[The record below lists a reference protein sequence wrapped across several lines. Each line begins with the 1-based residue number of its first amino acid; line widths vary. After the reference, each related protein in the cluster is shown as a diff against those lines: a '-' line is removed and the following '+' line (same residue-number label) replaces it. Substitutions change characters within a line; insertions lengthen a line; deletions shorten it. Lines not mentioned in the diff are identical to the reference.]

1 MKTLALTVQFEDS
14 VELRAAR
21 QLVEGAMSTIA
32 GFRAVK
38 TQEPQPLMPL
48 QAGNGSFGSNAPLCV
63 RMEFLCADQA
73 MRNHG
78 QTLELL
84 AERGGLHPSEAV
96 ALNLRAPYRSLP
108 VADALQALLQCAK
121 PLPKGR

>member
-32 GFRAVK
+32 GFRAC
-38 TQEPQPLMPL
+38 TAQEPSPLMPL
-48 QAGNGSFGSNAPLCV
+48 QSSGSFGPNAPLCV

-78 QTLELL
+78 QTLERL
-84 AERGGLHPSEAV
+84 AERGGLNPSEAV